1 MIPTPETSPFDDDD
15 LARLEALLYDH
26 VGDGDGMPLEAVDGL
41 FSALIVGPEPVLPDE
56 ALPQVLGDGEA
67 APELVELLR
76 KLWDHITWRVR
87 QPLPVDDD
95 ADAAYELMPFV
106 GLPEL
111 EDGEDDDIDAIPRD
125 FPVGALWAAG
135 FLQGMSL
142 RADAWTKWMDA
153 DADLALDIQDLMRM
167 SVATP
172 EHAAEMELDADDLL
186 DFDDRWGLLASV
198 PELLQNLDLMRFEAQ
213 RPREP
218 IRRDALPGR
227 NDPCPCGSGQ
237 KWKKCCGST
246 VH

>member
-1 MIPTPETSPFDDDD
+1 MIPTPETSPFGDDD

-153 DADLALDIQDLMRM
+153 DADLAFDIQDLMRM

-198 PELLQNLDLMRFEAQ
+198 PALLQDLDLMRFEAQ

-218 IRRDALPGR
+218 LRRDALPGR
-227 NDPCPCGSGQ
+227 NDPCPCGSGKRFKQ
-237 KWKKCCGST
+237 CHGKLA
-246 VH
+246 